1 MNTVTPSSASTQDV
15 VTTLEVT
22 SGLHRGA
29 VIEWRGAV
37 CRIGADENAD
47 IWLGDTGVS
56 PEHLVLRFHGRQM
69 AVEAVGGDIAVGGR
83 AVLQGTGL
91 RCESPTAIR
100 LSEVTLYVSR
110 PMPSPILPMLT
121 RLPGMPPRLK
131 RSLNRSATVVALVVT
146 LGVLGLYE
154 FVDVNQAGADIGRFE
169 SLATVDDQAIESAR
183 QLIAKASPGPAEAL
197 RAHLTAAGLNAM
209 TVSRHD
215 RYLSV
220 SGHYGEG
227 QKSAWDET
235 QRWFDQRF
243 GSRHVLL
250 NSVGPQSAPSQPDLR
265 LSAVWL
271 GENPYVI
278 DRNGKR
284 LYPGAALPSG
294 WVVSSI
300 DDQRVLLRHG
310 DEQFSLT
317 L

>member
-1 MNTVTPSSASTQDV
+1 MNTVSPSPASTQDIV
-15 VTTLEVT
+15 ATLEVI

-29 VIEWRGAV
+29 VIEWRGAA
-37 CRIGADENAD
+37 CHIGADESAD
-47 IWLGDTGVS
+47 VWLGDAGIS
-56 PEHLVLRFHGRQM
+56 PEHTILRFHGRQM
-69 AVEAVGGDIAVGGR
+69 AVEAAGGDITVADQTVR
-83 AVLQGTGL
+83 EGTGL
-91 RCESPTAIR
+91 RCESPVTIR
-100 LSEVTLYVSR
+100 LGNATIRISR
-110 PMPSPILPMLT
+110 PTPPPLLPKFP

-131 RSLNRSATVVALVVT
+131 RSLNRSAPVMALIVT

-154 FVDVNQAGADIGRFE
+154 FVDVNQAGANIGSFE
-169 SLATVDDQAIESAR
+169 PLVTVDEQAIRGAR
-183 QLIAKASPGPAEAL
+183 QLVADAEPGPATAL
-197 RAHLTAAGLNAM
+197 RDHLAAAGLNAM

-220 SGHYGEG
+220 SGHYDQG

-250 NSVGPQSAPSQPDLR
+250 NSVTARSTPSQPDLQ

-278 DRNGKR
+278 DRDGKR

-294 WVVSSI
+294 WVVSAI